1 MANTEPIKSMLTQPL
16 ALTGLP
22 VSRVALGCMGLSGT
36 WDPKQFDDEKRRRAI
51 ASFEAAM
58 AVGITFYDHAD
69 IYGGGTCEAVFKD
82 CLAAVPGSR
91 ERIFIATKAAIRFDS
106 GSVHYD
112 HSPAYLRESLR
123 RSLDRLGVDYVDLY
137 QLHRPDPLSHPAET
151 AAVLDEFV
159 AQGLVRTVG
168 VSNYYPHQ
176 VAALRRYLR
185 VPVVSNQIAFSLLH
199 LDPLYEGAAGRPG
212 SSGAGE
218 GVLDQCIELGIT
230 VLAYSPIGGGWLSG
244 RRTVPDDHPRGAVI
258 ARILAAMEELAPAY
272 GGATPTQLALAWILA
287 HPAKI
292 IPLVGSNDPAHIH
305 EAAGAAHIALSRTDW
320 YKLWVA
326 ARGEGVP

>member
-16 ALTGLP
+16 ALTGVP

-58 AVGITFYDHAD
+58 TAGITFYDHAD

-137 QLHRPDPLSHPAET
+137 LPKPPPCWMSSSRRDWCAPSAC
-151 AAVLDEFV
+151 
-159 AQGLVRTVG
+159 RTITRIRSPRSAG
-168 VSNYYPHQ
+168 TC
-176 VAALRRYLR
+176 
-185 VPVVSNQIAFSLLH
+185 AFPS
-199 LDPLYEGAAGRPG
+199 
-212 SSGAGE
+212 
-218 GVLDQCIELGIT
+218 C
-230 VLAYSPIGGGWLSG
+230 
-244 RRTVPDDHPRGAVI
+244 
-258 ARILAAMEELAPAY
+258 RI
-272 GGATPTQLALAWILA
+272 
-287 HPAKI
+287 
-292 IPLVGSNDPAHIH
+292 
-305 EAAGAAHIALSRTDW
+305 R
-320 YKLWVA
+320 
-326 ARGEGVP
+326 